1 MATLRGM
8 PRRRGRPAK
17 AVRIGRGAIMP
28 RGSQTRDTP
37 SVRSKRTSQ
46 PLTNGGPSQRDSTGG
61 LDLGDELDRWKE
73 LKERQDLESD
83 EEMARFLLDSWET
96 KETKKENQIQVGMA
110 TIRDFENFK
119 TRTKKSSDE
128 IIRFFLRLDIEPGQ
142 SIIHVGD
149 EVGKGFESLKSSLKM
164 STNELM
170 KHLFDVRE
178 KFLKKPD
185 ENKGNYLSGI
195 EKRVRE
201 AVREEMVQLLNDGV
215 LSPQQKSAQLEEMQ
229 VANTGL
235 SQNKREA
242 ATVLDN
248 SLDSG
253 KKRPRK
259 SLPQRVLIE
268 QDDLSDSD
276 IDSQLSLS
284 VSSAS
289 VGLDTANTGMME
301 DTAGLQYNYVINSSQ
316 TVVPIN
322 SSTPVTLVG
331 SPQVSWTGFS
341 TAGIQPNAGNQVGS
355 LVSSGLAV
363 FNLPPE
369 KELEAKGIFR
379 VGSFT
384 VLKEPNGLLSCPRC
398 DYKGI
403 NIVRLR
409 RHFTLHTGKAY
420 QCNVCDKSY
429 TEEYKLKEH
438 IQVKHEKSI
447 HFKCQI
453 CDREFTSKGG
463 LKYHTRT
470 IHKKDFAYWCEG
482 CCKGFNYL
490 QFYQAHMN
498 KHNGPAQYK
507 CNTCNK
513 EFTYLATLSMHRK
526 SCVGSGQ
533 MNSLACEMCGETFSH
548 ENDLKEH
555 TVTEHCDVSRFR
567 CICGVEFRW
576 KAGLDNHRA
585 KCSDVIAQKKK
596 ASPKVKESDGL
607 SNMMIVNVESLSTY
621 KQNIVPISMKFD
633 KDINKS
639 TNVDF
644 DENSSDSIQITNIES
659 GEQIVCDIDHEEED
673 DDDDAETSSSISTAS
688 GTIHSCQFC
697 DYKTQKI
704 SHLKRHELTH
714 IGKKYKCHDCPK
726 SFNELT
732 KLRTHQNSKHQGQ
745 ARYKCDKCSRTFS
758 SKGGI
763 MYHQQ
768 TKHNNS
774 YKYKCETC
782 DKGFNTI
789 QHYLGHKNTHTGVR
803 PYVCEKCN
811 IGFSYPS
818 VLTSHKRVCKGKIE
832 GLSAGGIDLY
842 PCKDCKEKFALPSS
856 LQQHVKEMH
865 SSSIDTKY
873 MCDCGEE
880 FELHAL
886 YELHKSR
893 CSKSDKS
900 SEIILQK
907 VSVEADSTE
916 NTNNDDE
923 EFKQLSPEKFNAIL
937 CNQPVFPS

>member
-17 AVRIGRGAIMP
+17 AVRLARGAILSKP
-28 RGSQTRDTP
+28 VQTRDSP
-37 SVRSKRTSQ
+37 STRGKRASQ
-46 PLTNGGPSQRDSTGG
+46 LFTNGGVGQKDSDSV
-61 LDLGDELDRWKE
+61 LNLGDELDRWKE
-73 LKERQDLESD
+73 LKERQDLETD

-96 KETKKENQIQVGMA
+96 KETRKENQIQVGMA
-110 TIRDFENFK
+110 TVRDFENFK

-128 IIRFFLRLDIEPGQ
+128 VIRFFLRLDIEPGLNVI
-142 SIIHVGD
+142 SVSD
-149 EVGKGFESLKSSLKM
+149 EVGKTFDILKSSLKM
-164 STNELM
+164 GANDLM

-195 EKRVRE
+195 EKRVRD
-201 AVREEMVQLLNDGV
+201 AVREEMVQLMSDGV
-215 LSPQQKSAQLEEMQ
+215 LSTNPSTSMQREDKIHVKSG
-229 VANTGL
+229 V
-235 SQNKREA
+235 SPNKREA
-242 ATVLDN
+242 AMVIDQ
-248 SLDSG
+248 SPDGG

-259 SLPQRVLIE
+259 SLPQRVVIE

-276 IDSQLSLS
+276 NEGSVS
-284 VSSAS
+284 VSSVSWELDAS
-289 VGLDTANTGMME
+289 NTGVVE
-301 DTAGLQYNYVINSSQ
+301 DSEVMQYNYVINPTQ
-316 TVVPIN
+316 TFVPVN
-322 SSTPVTLVG
+322 ASTPVTLVG
-331 SPQVSWTGFS
+331 NPQVSWTGLSTS
-341 TAGIQPNAGNQVGS
+341 TAIIQQGAGTQVIGTPLTQGTLS
-355 LVSSGLAV
+355 D
-363 FNLPPE
+363 
-369 KELEAKGIFR
+369 KELEAKGFFK
-379 VGSFT
+379 VGAFT
-384 VLKEPNGLLSCPRC
+384 IMKEANGLLSCPHC
-398 DYKGI
+398 DYKGTSV
-403 NIVRLR
+403 VRLR

-420 QCNVCDKSY
+420 KCSMCDRSY

-438 IQVKHEKSI
+438 FQVKHEKSV
-447 HFKCQI
+447 HFKCQL

-470 IHKKDFAYWCEG
+470 VHRKDFAYWCEG

-507 CNTCNK
+507 CNVCSK

-526 SCVGSGQ
+526 SCVGGGQ
-533 MNSLACEMCGETFSH
+533 INSLACEMCGETFM
-548 ENDLKEH
+548 NDKDLKEH
-555 TVTEHCDVSRFR
+555 TITEHCDVSRFR

-576 KAGLDNHRA
+576 RAGLDNHKA
-585 KCSDVIAQKKK
+585 KCSDVLAQKKK
-596 ASPKVKESDGL
+596 LQEVDGL
-607 SNMMIVNVESLSTY
+607 SNMMIVNVESLSNK
-621 KQNIVPISMKFD
+621 KQISPLLSKSEEDM
-633 KDINKS
+633 NKS

-644 DENSSDSIQITNIES
+644 DENSSDSIEITNVES
-659 GEQIVCDIDHEEED
+659 GERFVCDITGD
-673 DDDDAETSSSISTAS
+673 DDDNNSQVSPAAAVMHT
-688 GTIHSCQFC
+688 CQFC
-697 DYKTQKI
+697 DYKTQKS
-704 SHLKRHELTH
+704 SHMKRHELTH
-714 IGKKYKCHDCPK
+714 TGKKYKCHDCPK

-774 YKYKCETC
+774 YKYRCETC

-789 QHYLGHKNTHTGVR
+789 QHYLGHKNTHTGIR

-811 IGFSYPS
+811 VGFSYPS
-818 VLTSHKRVCKGKIE
+818 VLTSHKRVCKGKVD
-832 GLSAGGIDLY
+832 GLSTGGLDLY
-842 PCKDCKEKFALPSS
+842 PCKECKEKFALPSS
-856 LQQHVKEMH
+856 LQQHVREMH
-865 SSSIDTKY
+865 SSTLNSKY

-900 SEIILQK
+900 SEMILQT

-916 NTNNDDE
+916 NTTNGDDE

>member
-1 MATLRGM
+1 MSEET
-8 PRRRGRPAK
+8 
-17 AVRIGRGAIMP
+17 
-28 RGSQTRDTP
+28 
-37 SVRSKRTSQ
+37 
-46 PLTNGGPSQRDSTGG
+46 DS
-61 LDLGDELDRWKE
+61 
-73 LKERQDLESD
+73 
-83 EEMARFLLDSWET
+83 
-96 KETKKENQIQVGMA
+96 I
-110 TIRDFENFK
+110 
-119 TRTKKSSDE
+119 
-128 IIRFFLRLDIEPGQ
+128 
-142 SIIHVGD
+142 
-149 EVGKGFESLKSSLKM
+149 
-164 STNELM
+164 
-170 KHLFDVRE
+170 
-178 KFLKKPD
+178 
-185 ENKGNYLSGI
+185 
-195 EKRVRE
+195 
-201 AVREEMVQLLNDGV
+201 
-215 LSPQQKSAQLEEMQ
+215 
-229 VANTGL
+229 
-235 SQNKREA
+235 
-242 ATVLDN
+242 
-248 SLDSG
+248 
-253 KKRPRK
+253 
-259 SLPQRVLIE
+259 
-268 QDDLSDSD
+268 
-276 IDSQLSLS
+276 
-284 VSSAS
+284 
-289 VGLDTANTGMME
+289 
-301 DTAGLQYNYVINSSQ
+301 QYNYVINPSQ
-316 TVVPIN
+316 TVVPMN
-322 SSTPVTLVG
+322 SGNPVSLVG
-331 SPQVSWTGFS
+331 NPQVSWTALS
-341 TAGIQPNAGNQVGS
+341 SAVAVSQPSAGNQVIGTS
-355 LVSSGLAV
+355 VAPGITVLSVPS
-363 FNLPPE
+363 E
-369 KELEAKGIFR
+369 KELESKGIFK

-384 VLKEPNGLLSCPRC
+384 VIRESNGLLSCPHC
-398 DYKGI
+398 DYKGT
-403 NIVRLR
+403 NVVRLR

-420 QCNVCDKSY
+420 RCNMCDRSY

-438 IQVKHEKSI
+438 FQVKHEKSV
-447 HFKCQI
+447 HFKCQL

-507 CNTCNK
+507 CNICNK

-526 SCVGSGQ
+526 SCVGGAQ
-533 MNSLACEMCGETFSH
+533 QVNSLACEMCGETFLND
-548 ENDLKEH
+548 NDLKEH
-555 TVTEHCDVSRFR
+555 TITEHCDVSRFR

-576 KAGLDNHRA
+576 RAGLDNHKA
-585 KCSDVIAQKKK
+585 KCSDAIAQKKK
-596 ASPKVKESDGL
+596 SSPKTLEGDGL
-607 SNMMIVNVESLSTY
+607 SNMMIVNVESLSTRN
-621 KQNIVPISMKFD
+621 QQIVPVAMKFEED
-633 KDINKS
+633 MDKS

-644 DENSSDSIQITNIES
+644 DENSSDSIQITNVES
-659 GEQIVCDIDHEEED
+659 GENFICDITGDED
-673 DDDDAETSSSISTAS
+673 ESSSNISTPT
-688 GTIHSCQFC
+688 GTMHSCQFC
-697 DYKTQKI
+697 DYKTQKS
-704 SHLKRHELTH
+704 SHMKRHELTH
-714 IGKKYKCHDCPK
+714 TGKKYKCHDCPK
-726 SFNELT
+726 SFSELT

-774 YKYKCETC
+774 YKYRCETC

-789 QHYLGHKNTHTGVR
+789 QHYLGHKNTHTGIR

-811 IGFSYPS
+811 VGFSYPS

-865 SSSIDTKY
+865 SASINTKY

-900 SEIILQK
+900 SEMILQT